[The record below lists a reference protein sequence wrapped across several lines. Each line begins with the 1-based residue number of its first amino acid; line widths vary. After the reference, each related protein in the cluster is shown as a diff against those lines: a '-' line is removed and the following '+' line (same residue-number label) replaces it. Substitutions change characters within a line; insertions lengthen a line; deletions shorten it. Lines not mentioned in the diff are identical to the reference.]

1 MKTPDDR
8 RDDPRME
15 AVIKASREL
24 EEAIQ
29 NKLEELR
36 RFMAEFSDK
45 FMVRKGEIYPE
56 LVLTDKGWSP
66 GFWEAELTEK
76 EKMAAYEE
84 AMAKFD

>member
-1 MKTPDDR
+1 MSAP
-8 RDDPRME
+8 DDPRME

-36 RFMAEFSDK
+36 RFIAEFSDN
-45 FMVRKGEIYPE
+45 FRVRRGEIYPE
-56 LVLTDKGWSP
+56 FVLTDKGWSP
-66 GFWEAELTEK
+66 GFWEAELIEK

-84 AMAKFD
+84 AMAKFE